1 MGNGA
6 LSTPEG
12 YNTDDLGAYQ
22 LQLSQLL
29 LSLYLP
35 FPIISEGLE
44 NPLNM
49 WSPLYYGVFNQ
60 VAPFNF

>member
-49 WSPLYYGVFNQ
+49 
-60 VAPFNF
+60 